1 MTSIVASFSK
11 SNGMLEFKCYLV
23 RQFVERMLLRHASRL
38 LDTLDIKI
46 QAKNKQNLLVLN
58 LNIVRGSCLIIEM
71 LEVVSQKFN
80 SLQVRCKTIRY
91 KLVATVREYMK

>member
-46 QAKNKQNLLVLN
+46 
-58 LNIVRGSCLIIEM
+58 
-71 LEVVSQKFN
+71 
-80 SLQVRCKTIRY
+80 
-91 KLVATVREYMK
+91 

>member
-1 MTSIVASFSK
+1 MDLDAVDIAALIHKEFFRLIREISPHEEELIMTSIVASFSK

-46 QAKNKQNLLVLN
+46 
-58 LNIVRGSCLIIEM
+58 
-71 LEVVSQKFN
+71 
-80 SLQVRCKTIRY
+80 
-91 KLVATVREYMK
+91 